1 MSECYNF
8 SAERPSDIAFFA
20 LLKVRSR
27 TRGLMSQISSRGLS
41 FGTARLSSLD
51 TVLTFLKRIPSF
63 NSMAFAVIL
72 FGIVFDH
79 YIALPTQ

>member
-20 LLKVRSR
+20 LLKVRFK
-27 TRGLMSQISSRGLS
+27 TRGLMLVISSRGLS
-41 FGTARLSSLD
+41 FGIARPSSLD
-51 TVLTFLKRIPSF
+51 TVLTFLKPIPPF
-63 NSMAFAVIL
+63 YTVAFAVVVL
-72 FGIVFDH
+72 DVMLHD